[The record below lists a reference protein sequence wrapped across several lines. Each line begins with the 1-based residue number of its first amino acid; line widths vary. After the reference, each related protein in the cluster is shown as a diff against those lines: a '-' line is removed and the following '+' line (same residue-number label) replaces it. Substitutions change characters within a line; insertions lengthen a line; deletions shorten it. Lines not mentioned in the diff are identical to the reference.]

1 MVSVWSDFWICEA
14 NQGKREIETGA
25 PDTGAILGGPVT
37 MSNLK
42 VYQYAKCGTCRKAVK
57 WLEAQGHELE
67 LIPIFDTPP
76 SETELTELIQKS
88 GLEVKKFFNTSGEVY
103 KEQQLKDKLP
113 GLSTEEQIRLLAS
126 NGRLIKR
133 PIVTDGHKVTVGFKE
148 DTYEQEWNNT

>member
-1 MVSVWSDFWICEA
+1 M
-14 NQGKREIETGA
+14 T
-25 PDTGAILGGPVT
+25 
-37 MSNLK
+37 NLK
-42 VYQYAKCGTCRKAVK
+42 VYQYSKCGTCRKAVK

-76 SETELTELIQKS
+76 SQDELTKLIQKS

-113 GLSTEEQIRLLAS
+113 GMSEEEQITLLAS

-133 PIVTDGHKVTVGFKE
+133 PIVTDGERVTVGFKE
-148 DTYEQEWNNT
+148 ETFEQEWNNA

>member
-1 MVSVWSDFWICEA
+1 
-14 NQGKREIETGA
+14 
-25 PDTGAILGGPVT
+25 

-76 SETELTELIQKS
+76 SASELTELIQKS

-113 GLSTEEQIRLLAS
+113 GMSADEQIRLLAS

-133 PIVTDGHKVTVGFKE
+133 PIVTDGEKVTVGFKE
-148 DTYEQEWNNT
+148 ETYEQEWNNA

>member
-1 MVSVWSDFWICEA
+1 
-14 NQGKREIETGA
+14 
-25 PDTGAILGGPVT
+25 

-42 VYQYAKCGTCRKAVK
+42 VYHYAKCGTCRKAVK

-67 LIPIFDTPP
+67 LIPIFDSPP
-76 SETELTELIQKS
+76 SESELTDLILKS

-113 GLSTEEQIRLLAS
+113 GMSADEQIRLLAS

-133 PIVTDGHKVTVGFKE
+133 PIVTDGEKVTVGFKE
-148 DTYEQEWNNT
+148 ETYEQEWNNA

>member
-1 MVSVWSDFWICEA
+1 
-14 NQGKREIETGA
+14 
-25 PDTGAILGGPVT
+25 

-57 WLEAQGHELE
+57 WLEAQGHEME
-67 LIPIFDTPP
+67 LIPIFDSPP
-76 SETELTELIQKS
+76 SESELTELIQKS

-113 GLSTEEQIRLLAS
+113 GMSADEQIRLLAS

-133 PIVTDGHKVTVGFKE
+133 PIVTDGEKVTVGFKE
-148 DTYEQEWNNT
+148 ETYEQEWNNA